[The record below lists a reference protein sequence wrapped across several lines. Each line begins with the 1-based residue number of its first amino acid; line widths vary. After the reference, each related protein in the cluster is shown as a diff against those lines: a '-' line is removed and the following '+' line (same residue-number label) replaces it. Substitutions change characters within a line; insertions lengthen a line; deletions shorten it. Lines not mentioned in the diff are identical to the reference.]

1 MSAPPIVKATFQA
14 ALINAGS
21 NVLAQGIKAY
31 RDQRPFEL
39 DVRTLLQFTTCAV
52 IISPLTFLWLENLES
67 AFPGFSDA
75 AKSKPKAEKGDARAS
90 DDKRTDKKKP
100 QLNVRNTVIK
110 VVIDQTIGAAWNTVL
125 FLTTMGI
132 LRGQDY
138 DTVLEAIR
146 KDFWP
151 IMIAGFKMW
160 PLVSILCFTVV
171 PADKRLLVTS
181 LFGVLWAIYL
191 SLVSN

>member
-1 MSAPPIVKATFQA
+1 M
-14 ALINAGS
+14 
-21 NVLAQGIKAY
+21 
-31 RDQRPFEL
+31 
-39 DVRTLLQFTTCAV
+39 QFTTCAV

-146 KDFWP
+146 KVSGEFRVFS
-151 IMIAGFKMW
+151 IGSKCTGERASYLCMKETTG
-160 PLVSILCFTVV
+160 PLQ
-171 PADKRLLVTS
+171 
-181 LFGVLWAIYL
+181 
-191 SLVSN
+191 